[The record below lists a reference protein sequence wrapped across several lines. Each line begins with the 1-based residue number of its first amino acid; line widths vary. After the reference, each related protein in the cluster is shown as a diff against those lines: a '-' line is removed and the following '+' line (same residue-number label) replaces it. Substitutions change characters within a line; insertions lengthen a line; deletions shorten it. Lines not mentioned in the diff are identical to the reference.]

1 MAWLLAQGDDVV
13 PIPCSRGRRRGGRAG
28 KDVNALASELPS
40 RNGRAI
46 AGQCGDRSPDCAQRL
61 VNRASRDEKAA
72 MSQVRKYAMA
82 GLDQAARRWVCV
94 HMIKGVHPAQWPC

>member
-1 MAWLLAQGDDVV
+1 MGALR
-13 PIPCSRGRRRGGRAG
+13 PCFARSQTWRQAG
-28 KDVNALASELPS
+28 KYVNALASELPS
-40 RNGRAI
+40 RNGWAI
-46 AGQCGDRSPDCAQRL
+46 AEQCGDRSPDCAQRL

>member
-1 MAWLLAQGDDVV
+1 
-13 PIPCSRGRRRGGRAG
+13 
-28 KDVNALASELPS
+28 
-40 RNGRAI
+40 
-46 AGQCGDRSPDCAQRL
+46 L